1 MINDVGQEEVF
12 MLLNALERQ
21 NNNIKKLLDSK
32 EYHIG
37 LSLYLLKKD
46 IKSLNF
52 KDIYMHLKQ
61 RTLRSRAIVTVDN
74 KIEPIMSE
82 HKNNYFSNIRIAI
95 YTAIFGNYDKVH
107 EPLIQPK
114 NIDYYIITDQEIPPN
129 SLWKPIIPHDNIKSL
144 SSGEKNRYV
153 KMHPDEYFPGY
164 KYSIYVDGSISIVS
178 DMTPLIYKI
187 SKVGIAVHRHS
198 QRECVYDELIVTE
211 LFHKITSREK
221 KNYEK
226 YLKNINMPKKY
237 GLCECG
243 VIAREHEKDECKRIM
258 TMWWE
263 MFKNNIKRDQINLPV
278 VLFLNNIS
286 VDEICT
292 LGTNIYNNKS
302 ILINYHN

>member
-1 MINDVGQEEVF
+1 MIDDVGKEEVL
-12 MLLNALERQ
+12 MLLKALERQ
-21 NNNIKKLLDSK
+21 NNNIKELLDSK

-37 LSLYLLKKD
+37 SSLYLLKKN

-52 KDIYMHLKQ
+52 KDIYMRLKQ
-61 RTLRSRAIVTVDN
+61 RKLRGRAIVTVDN
-74 KIEPIMSE
+74 KTRSMVNER
-82 HKNNYFSNIRIAI
+82 KDNYFSNVRIAI

-107 EPLIQPK
+107 EPLIQPG

-129 SLWKPIIPHDNIKSL
+129 SLWKPITPHDNIKSL

-153 KMHPDEYFPGY
+153 KMHPDEYFSTY
-164 KYSIYVDGSISIVS
+164 KYSIYVDGSISIIS
-178 DMTPLIYKI
+178 DMTPLIYEV

-211 LFHKITSREK
+211 LFHKITSEEK
-221 KNYEK
+221 KNYEE
-226 YLKNINMPKKY
+226 YLEKINMPRKY

-258 TMWWE
+258 GMWWE
-263 MFKNNIKRDQINLPV
+263 MFKNHIKRDQIHLPV
-278 VLFLNNIS
+278 VLFMNNIS
-286 VDEICT
+286 VNEICT

>member
-1 MINDVGQEEVF
+1 MIDDVGKEEVL
-12 MLLNALERQ
+12 MLLKALEKQ
-21 NNNIKKLLDSK
+21 NNNMKELLDSK
-32 EYHIG
+32 EYRIG
-37 LSLYLLKKD
+37 SSLYLIKKN

-52 KDIYMHLKQ
+52 KDIYMRLKK
-61 RTLRSRAIVTVDN
+61 RKLRDHAIVTVNN
-74 KIEPIMSE
+74 KTGSIMSE
-82 HKNNYFSNIRIAI
+82 CKEHYFSNARIAI

-114 NIDYYIITDQEIPPN
+114 NIDYYIITDQEIPTN
-129 SLWKPIIPHDNIKSL
+129 SLWKPITPHDNIKSL
-144 SSGEKNRYV
+144 SPSEKNRYV
-153 KMHPDEYFPGY
+153 KMHPDEYFSRY
-164 KYSIYVDGSISIVS
+164 KYSIYVDGSISIIS
-178 DMTPLIYKI
+178 DMTPLIYEI

-211 LFHKITSREK
+211 LFHKITSGEK

-226 YLKNINMPKKY
+226 YLEKINMPKKY

-258 TMWWE
+258 AMWWE
-263 MFKNNIKRDQINLPV
+263 MFKNHIKRDQIHLPV

-286 VDEICT
+286 VNEICT